1 MGRYRGREGERKRGG
16 EKWEDEEE
24 EAQEEEETGMTF
36 DHSDLH
42 WTEPP
47 LTAGG

>member
-1 MGRYRGREGERKRGG
+1 MGKGRNRGRGGE

-24 EAQEEEETGMTF
+24 TGMTS